1 MAKFSFNA
9 TPSWHDFSIFENLRY
24 FLAILSNFLVQMIK
38 LDKTKKKGNERNLDR
53 EQPALGKKSGRGD
66 DQAEDDDDGRENER
80 EKFLAPLLV
89 GSGIVDEQGEECVVG
104 DGRQQ
109 GGVQERVEVGREL
122 PQAASPVV
130 LRPAGHRIVP
140 VDL

>member
-1 MAKFSFNA
+1 
-9 TPSWHDFSIFENLRY
+9 
-24 FLAILSNFLVQMIK
+24 MIK
-38 LDKTKKKGNERNLDR
+38 LDKTKKKGNERKLDR
-53 EQPALGKKSGRGD
+53 EPALGKKSGRGD